1 MFTLSLNPLLR
12 TAPDGPR
19 PPAPCRLIY
28 RLRTWPDLP
37 QHARRL
43 PVLRMLSVM
52 SSRPVSRHWML
63 MQSRLRPAEVDS
75 LLGDLEAA
83 GALEVIDPAGFAR
96 A

>member
-1 MFTLSLNPLLR
+1 MFSLTLPSIWR
-12 TAPDGPR
+12 TAPCGAR
-19 PPAPCRLIY
+19 PPAPGRLIY
-28 RLRTWPDLP
+28 RLRTWPNLP

-63 MQSRLRPAEVDS
+63 MQSRMRPVEVDS
-75 LLGDLEAA
+75 LLGDLQAA
-83 GALEVIDPAGFAR
+83 GVLEVIDPSGFAP